1 MDVVIKVITAVG
13 GALTVGGLIS
23 VLLGWNEFR
32 QGVANDDA
40 RSSDKGS
47 QKMVLGGVTALIT
60 GSITA
65 AIIVALNAIK
75 F

>member
-1 MDVVIKVITAVG
+1 MDVVIKVVGVVG
-13 GALTVGGLIS
+13 GVITVGGLIS

-32 QGVANDDA
+32 QGISNEDS

-47 QKMVLGGVTALIT
+47 QKMVMGGATALIT
-60 GSITA
+60 GGITT